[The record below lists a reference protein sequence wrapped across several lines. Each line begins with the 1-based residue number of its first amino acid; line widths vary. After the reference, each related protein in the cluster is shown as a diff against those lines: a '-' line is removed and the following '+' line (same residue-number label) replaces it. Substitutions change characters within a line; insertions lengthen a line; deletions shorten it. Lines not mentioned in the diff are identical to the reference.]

1 MRQYVLPQSYRGTP
15 FLELEGKES
24 QYLTRVLRLKV
35 GQQILGRDCQG
46 VKYLLTIKEIR
57 DQSCMLSCQ
66 QVDQM
71 EAVETT
77 DTLPSYQGPYPNLV
91 LLQCLCKGKKEE
103 QIFRQ
108 ATEIG
113 ATTLALVS
121 SRYCVADLSEK
132 KDKAVQARF
141 ERLESQIKEALQQSG
156 SPIATH
162 LVKQVL
168 DLQEVPPWWNNR
180 GLAIFFHQ
188 STRSEE
194 QQTLTSLLKD
204 YNLDKPVCVL
214 IGPEGGFSDE
224 ECSFL
229 ERSDFKPVLLRTNIL
244 RSETAGIY
252 ALSAIQVLL
261 TEAQN

>member
-1 MRQYVLPQSYRGTP
+1 MRQLVLPRSFDGEP
-15 FLELEGKES
+15 LLELEGKES
-24 QYLTRVLRLKV
+24 QYLTRVLRLQI
-35 GQQILGRDCQG
+35 GQQILGLDGQG
-46 VKYLLTIKEIR
+46 RKFLLTLTEIKN
-57 DQSCMLSCQ
+57 QSCTLSCKLVEPGMQ
-66 QVDQM
+66 
-71 EAVETT
+71 VETT

-121 SRYCVADLSEK
+121 SRYCVTDLSDK
-132 KDKAVQARF
+132 KDKAVRARF
-141 ERLESQIKEALQQSG
+141 DRLEAQIKEALQQSG
-156 SPIATH
+156 SPIATN
-162 LVKQVL
+162 LVPQVL
-168 DLQEVPPWWNNR
+168 DLRDVPSWWDGQ

-204 YNLDKPVCVL
+204 HPLDKPVCVL

-224 ECSFL
+224 ECTFL
-229 ERSDFKPVLLRTNIL
+229 EKEGFNPVVLKTNIL

-252 ALSAIQVLL
+252 ALAAIQVLL
-261 TEAQN
+261 TQS